1 MDDLD
6 ILRSLMKESAT
17 LPLVEHYGKHKV
29 ELIEPVENYTVTIS
43 NVPADSVV
51 IKGDAFPAPDHIFQ
65 GSRGECRRADYV
77 IIANSGTKKV
87 ILCMELKKTT
97 KSEKHIIEQLAG
109 AKCFVA
115 YCQEIGKTFWKQYNF
130 LDDYDYRFIS
140 IGHISVA
147 KRKTRITRNRNASV
161 HDAPERVMR
170 IDWPHY
176 LSFNKIV

>member
-1 MDDLD
+1 VTGNKKTIKTINYSRGPLF
-6 ILRSLMKESAT
+6 IGA
-17 LPLVEHYGKHKV
+17 LPKV
-29 ELIEPVENYTVTIS
+29 ELIEPEENYSTTLS
-43 NVPADSVV
+43 GLPADSVV
-51 IKGDAFPAPDHIFQ
+51 IKGDAFPAPDKIFQ

-77 IIANSGTKKV
+77 IIADSGTKKV
-87 ILCMELKKTT
+87 ILCVELKRTT
-97 KSEKHIIEQLAG
+97 KSEKHIIEQLTG

-115 YCQEIGKTFWKQYNF
+115 YCQEIGKTFWRQHNF

-147 KRKTRITRNRNASV
+147 KRKTRITRNTAV
-161 HDAPERVMR
+161 HDAPERMMR